1 MNRRLSGYET
11 MTYRQDYVEKR
22 YVILNKNNVQSKQLR
37 SYIKVKLLVKPF
49 QKLAGT
55 SRQTDNKFII

>member
-1 MNRRLSGYET
+1 

>member
-1 MNRRLSGYET
+1 

-22 YVILNKNNVQSKQLR
+22 YVILNKNKVQSKLR